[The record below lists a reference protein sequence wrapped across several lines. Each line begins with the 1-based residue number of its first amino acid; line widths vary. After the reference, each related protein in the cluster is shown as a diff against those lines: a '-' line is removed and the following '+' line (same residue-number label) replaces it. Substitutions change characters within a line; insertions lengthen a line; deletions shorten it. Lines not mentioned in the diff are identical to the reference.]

1 MNVRQLMRLK
11 PKTVTVEAHLEEVW
25 QLVSKLKFHILPV
38 VDEHNHLRGIITA
51 EDILKNLVP
60 DYRALFSDY
69 YPQAPTIE
77 DIVDQIEKQINLCAR
92 DVMNKTV
99 YSITP
104 EADVY
109 KALSKMMARNV
120 RILPVVNQKEILIGF
135 IVEKD
140 IFRYLFLK
148 EQKILKKI
156 KKLKKSAARQE

>member
-1 MNVRQLMRLK
+1 MKVRQLMRLK
-11 PKTVTVEAHLEEVW
+11 PKTVTVEAHLDEVW

-38 VDEHNHLRGIITA
+38 VDEHKHLQGIITA

-60 DYRALFSDY
+60 DYRAIFSDY
-69 YPQAPTIE
+69 YPQAPTFE
-77 DIVDQIEKQINLCAR
+77 DIVDQIEKQINLCAQ

-99 YSITP
+99 YTITP

-120 RILPVVNQKEILIGF
+120 RILPVVNQKEILVGF

-148 EQKILKKI
+148 QQKLWKKI
-156 KKLKKSAARQE
+156 KKLRNSTSRKD